1 MLKKKRIAVK
11 QSYRSNGISKKQ
23 KQKIKGF
30 CVVYTLKFAI
40 LSGGGNRQKE
50 YMKVANLLQM
60 V

>member
-1 MLKKKRIAVK
+1 VLKEKDILKKKRIAVK

-40 LSGGGNRQKE
+40 LSGGAIGKKNI
-50 YMKVANLLQM
+50 
-60 V
+60 